1 MRGNVTVIQEKDSLQ
16 ANGARTSD
24 WIGQIK
30 GGVLYAYDLS
40 TLASEGKEPIEFTK
54 EDFER
59 VLKKVSK
66 RVRK

>member
-1 MRGNVTVIQEKDSLQ
+1 MAVMQEKDSLQ

-24 WIGQIK
+24 WIGRIK

-40 TLASEGKEPIEFTK
+40 TLASERKEPIEFTK

-59 VLKKVSK
+59 ALKKVSK